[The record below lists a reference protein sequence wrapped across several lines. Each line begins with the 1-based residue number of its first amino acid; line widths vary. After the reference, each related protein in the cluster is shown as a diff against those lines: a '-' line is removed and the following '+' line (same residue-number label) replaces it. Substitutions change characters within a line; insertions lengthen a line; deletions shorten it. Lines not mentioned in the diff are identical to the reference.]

1 MDKIFKHIIE
11 KTLPLHFLLLLL
23 HLCSIC
29 HFGKYIISHYLEISK
44 DQNLKIGVDHLN
56 KDKEVAW
63 NEKNQTHFIKEIQE
77 ASKTYIKIN
86 LKWKLKT
93 IASRILLLLYDRL
106 IWVLIQVY
114 QVISKN
120 HLRRYTHN
128 QLNIITYHCLALMKK
143 FQRRTYT
150 SKLINFSRRKVNIIR
165 KDHTKQAKIML
176 DFQVGH

>member
-11 KTLPLHFLLLLL
+11 RILHLHFLHLLL
-23 HLCSIC
+23 HQCSIC
-29 HFGKYIISHYLEISK
+29 HFGKYIISHYLVISK

-56 KDKEVAW
+56 KDKEAW
-63 NEKNQTHFIKEIQE
+63 NEKNQTHPTKEIQE
-77 ASKTYIKIN
+77 ASKTFTKIN

-93 IASRILLLLYDRL
+93 IASRILLQLYDRF
-106 IWVLIQVY
+106 IWGLIQVY

-176 DFQVGH
+176 DFRVGH